1 MSKVFKKKLKDQLV
15 DVSVIDMLKEVGT
28 LRAEILLKVVKYK
41 DHEWF
46 AIMIRGKEENGNK
59 NL

>member
-1 MSKVFKKKLKDQLV
+1 MTEAVKKKLKEKLV

-41 DHEWF
+41 DKEWF
-46 AIMIRGKEENGNK
+46 AIMIRGKEDKE
-59 NL
+59 

>member
-1 MSKVFKKKLKDQLV
+1 MTEALKKKLKDQLV
-15 DVSVIDMLKEVGT
+15 DVSVIEMLKEVGT

-46 AIMIRGKEENGNK
+46 AIMIRGKEDK
-59 NL
+59 KC